1 MTLLADLR
9 AISSRSV
16 AVVALCVGVQVMNAS
31 LAEAQMVNTGTG
43 SQRPYRALFGGAAEG
58 PRGNDSLIFSA
69 AAFGGYDDD
78 IFARGDGGGGGGGS
92 SPNRPRV
99 SGTFLGSQMN
109 LGYRHNFRTAN
120 LTASAATANRY
131 VIDTQD
137 YVTTYASGA
146 IGLLGDLNAR
156 TSYQLQQNVGYRPF
170 YTPVVFPAVST
181 IGPSLPGELAPPA
194 TEDVGEVMPDDFTLA
209 SDREGIRYASLAQ
222 LQRRITQRSSVQARG
237 AYMVADFASR
247 ELDNVDNQ
255 RWRAGATYSYD
266 LTRYLSAQLGYNYRS
281 FNSRAEGVAGNHDI
295 NVGLLFNRPFR
306 VGSGQTI
313 FTFTTGSTVLKRER
327 LAGDTSGGSRV
338 VVRAIGTANLAHAF
352 TRSWLGN
359 IGYAHTVG
367 YVDGLSEPVEG
378 DRVVATLAGLI
389 GPSVDVSM
397 SAGYVSGAVGLR
409 ERNFNSTYTSARL
422 RFALHTRVALFAQYF
437 YYHYSY
443 KDGVAD
449 EVLASPEMHRQGVRV
464 GVNLWLPLI
473 P

>member
-1 MTLLADLR
+1 MNPVADLR
-9 AISSRSV
+9 AIPSRSI
-16 AVVALCVGVQVMNAS
+16 AVIALCIGVHIMAAS
-31 LAEAQMVNTGTG
+31 RTQAQMVDTGTG

-58 PRGNDSLIFSA
+58 PRGNDSLTFNA

-78 IFARGDGGGGGGGS
+78 IFARGEGGGGGS

-99 SGTFLGSQMN
+99 AGTFLGSQMN
-109 LGYRHNFRTAN
+109 LGYRRNFGTTL
-120 LTASAATANRY
+120 LTASTATANRY
-131 VIDTQD
+131 VTDTQD
-137 YVTTYASGA
+137 YVTTFASGA
-146 IGLLGDLNAR
+146 VGLQGALNTR
-156 TSYQLQQNVGYRPF
+156 TNYQLQQNVGYRPF
-170 YTPVVFPAVST
+170 YTPVAFPAAST
-181 IGPSLPGELAPPA
+181 IGPSLSGELVPAP
-194 TEDVGEVMPDDFTLA
+194 TEDFGDAMPDDFTLA

-237 AYMVADFASR
+237 SYVVADFSSS

-327 LAGDTSGGSRV
+327 LAGDTSSGSRL

-352 TRSWLGN
+352 TSAWQGN
-359 IGYAHTVG
+359 VGYAHTVG

-378 DRVVATLAGLI
+378 DRVVATLGGLI
-389 GPSVDVSM
+389 ARSVDVSM

-422 RFALHTRVALFAQYF
+422 RFAIHTRVAVFAQYF
-437 YYHYSY
+437 YYQYSY

-449 EVLASPEMHRQGVRV
+449 EVLPSPEMHRQGVRV
-464 GVNLWLPLI
+464 GLNFWLPLI
-473 P
+473 R